1 MLKVNTL
8 TKRHIL
14 FDFFTVTYRNKIR
27 KINWIKAR
35 LPVIGGV
42 TVLGVNQFRKYKQ
55 RNPPDWCNVKEVWF
69 DSQQPL
75 VMGRSIVWRLRET
88 NYPSDIVDLPFSGRD
103 PRWGGGGGTMYVGDP
118 GDSLEKCLY
127 IDFSS
132 TVVLIALYRT
142 KRSSQMID
150 SIASTH
156 FLRDVAIADDGD
168 DPDDNI

>member
-42 TVLGVNQFRKYKQ
+42 SVLGVNQFRKYKQ

-69 DSQQPL
+69 DSQQPF
-75 VMGRSIVWRLRET
+75 VMGRRALCDVCVRLIILRILLI
-88 NYPSDIVDLPFSGRD
+88 SLFL
-103 PRWGGGGGTMYVGDP
+103 GGTVYVGDP

-127 IDFSS
+127 IDFNS
-132 TVVLIALYRT
+132 TVVLIAPYRT
-142 KRSSQMID
+142 KRSFPNDWLDRLDTFFERRRD
-150 SIASTH
+150 SRRWRRSW
-156 FLRDVAIADDGD
+156 R
-168 DPDDNI
+168 